1 MRGAAAA
8 RSRPTTGTRSCG
20 LEGASGMTEISVA
33 AGTRPLPA
41 HGVSLA
47 EAFRVWLRV
56 AALSFGGPAG
66 QIAVMHRII
75 VDEKKWVGES
85 RFLHA
90 LSYCMLLPGPEA
102 HQLTIYIG
110 WLMHR
115 WPGAIVAGGLFV
127 VPGIVSIMALS
138 YVYAAFG
145 SVPAVAAL
153 FFGLKAAVLAIVLQ
167 AVHRVGSRA
176 LKSRSMVVLA
186 ALAFVGI
193 FFLGVPFP
201 LIVLAAAIIG
211 FVGARAGSSAFQVGG
226 GHGPGGKGVAD
237 AESLLGEELPEHA
250 RPTVARALNVSAIWL
265 SLWLLP
271 VIAVVAVLGVD
282 HTFSE
287 IGAFFSKM
295 AVVTFGGAYAVLAYM
310 AQQAVE
316 TYGWL
321 KPGEMLDGIG
331 MAENTPGPL
340 IMVVQFV
347 GFLAAFRHP
356 GMLPPMLAG
365 TLGGL
370 LATWCPFVP
379 CFLWIGLGAP
389 FIERLRDNKP
399 LTGALAGITA
409 AVVGVILNL
418 AIWFALHTWFHE
430 VRHLRG
436 FGFSFD
442 LPVLSSIDP
451 WALALSVAALVAI
464 LRLNAGTMQTLAASS
479 AAGIVLY
486 LAGLVAP

>member
-1 MRGAAAA
+1 MADFSIAAAG
-8 RSRPTTGTRSCG
+8 RSAPS
-20 LEGASGMTEISVA
+20 
-33 AGTRPLPA
+33 
-41 HGVSLA
+41 HGVSFG
-47 EAFRVWLRV
+47 EALRVWLRV

-102 HQLTIYIG
+102 QQLATYIG

-115 WPGAIVAGGLFV
+115 WPGAITAGGLFV
-127 VPGIVSIMALS
+127 VPGIIAIMALS
-138 YVYAAFG
+138 YIYAAFG
-145 SVPAVAAL
+145 NVPTIAAL
-153 FFGLKAAVLAIVLQ
+153 FFGLKAAVLAIVLH

-176 LKSRSMVVLA
+176 LKSRPMIVLA
-186 ALAFVGI
+186 AFAFMGI

-201 LIVLAAAIIG
+201 LIVLAAGVIG
-211 FVGARAGSSAFQVGG
+211 FLGARAGSSAFQVGG
-226 GHGPGGKGVAD
+226 GHDHAQAGAGP
-237 AESLLGEELPEHA
+237 AESLLGEELPSHA
-250 RPTVARALNVSAIWL
+250 RPTVGRALRVSVIWL
-265 SLWLLP
+265 ALWLIP
-271 VIAVVAVLGVD
+271 VLLLLALLGSANV
-282 HTFSE
+282 FSD

-321 KPGEMLDGIG
+321 KPGEMLDGLG
-331 MAENTPGPL
+331 MAETTPGPL

-347 GFLAAFRHP
+347 GFLAAYRHP
-356 GMLPPMLAG
+356 GALPPMLAG

-370 LATWCPFVP
+370 LATWCTFVP

-399 LTGALAGITA
+399 LNGALAGITA

-418 AIWFALHTWFHE
+418 AIWFALHTWFRDSQH
-430 VRHLRG
+430 VQG

-442 LPVLSSIDP
+442 APVLASIEP
-451 WALALSVAALVAI
+451 WAVMLSVAATIAIFRFKAGMIQTLVAC
-464 LRLNAGTMQTLAASS
+464 S
-479 AAGIVLY
+479 AVGIVLH
-486 LAGLVAP
+486 LVGVIR